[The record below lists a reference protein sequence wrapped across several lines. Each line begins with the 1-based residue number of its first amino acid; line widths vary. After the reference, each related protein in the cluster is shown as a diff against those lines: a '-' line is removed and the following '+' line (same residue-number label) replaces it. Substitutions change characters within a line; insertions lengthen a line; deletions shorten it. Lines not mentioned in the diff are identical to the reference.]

1 MNKVIREN
9 KVAVLYSPGY
19 GSGWYTWA
27 TEYPEILYDPKVVD
41 WVENGKLRS
50 QVDALKTYLEA
61 NYPNLYIGSNLIC
74 LEIEWIPVGTNFRI
88 KEYDGYE
95 SIEYGDSINW
105 HTA

>member
-27 TEYPEILYDPKVVD
+27 TEYPEILYDPEVVD
-41 WVENGKLRS
+41 WVENGKLPS

-61 NYPNLYIGSNLIC
+61 NYPNLYIGSNLID
-74 LEIEWIPVGTNFRI
+74 LEIEWISVGTNFRI

-95 SIEYGDSINW
+95 SIEYRDSINW

>member
-27 TEYPEILYDPKVVD
+27 TKYPEILYDPKVVD
-41 WVENGKLRS
+41 WVENGKLPN
-50 QVDALKTYLEA
+50 QVDALETYLET
-61 NYPNLYIGSNLIC
+61 NYPNLYIGSNLIR

-88 KEYDGYE
+88 KEYDGCE
-95 SIEYGDSINW
+95 SIEYRDSINW